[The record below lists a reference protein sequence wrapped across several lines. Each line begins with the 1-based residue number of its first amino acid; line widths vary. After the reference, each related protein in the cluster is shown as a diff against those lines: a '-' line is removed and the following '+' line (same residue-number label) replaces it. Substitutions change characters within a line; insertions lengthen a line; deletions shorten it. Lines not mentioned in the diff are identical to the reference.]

1 MRVYVD
7 SAIHRWRGQLWCH
20 VFSPDLDALHALMA
34 SIGSKR
40 EWFQDP
46 STMPKV
52 SWPHY
57 DANEKRRAAAIAA
70 GAVIVGRHQTVAM
83 SRVVRNVWTG
93 EMVDPLARHRATS
106 SARLPEL
113 ESWLIRELSAL
124 GIDPI
129 PHLRTARSTAS
140 LPAVPTLG

>member
-20 VFSPDLDALHALMA
+20 VFSPDLGALHALMA

-46 STMPKV
+46 STMTKV

-57 DANEKRRAAAIAA
+57 DANEKRRSAAIAA
-70 GAVIVGRHQTVAM
+70 GAVALGRHQIVVM
-83 SRVVRNVWTG
+83 SRVVRNVWSDAR
-93 EMVDPLARHRATS
+93 VDPLGRHREGAS
-106 SARLPEL
+106 DRLPRL
-113 ESWLIRELSAL
+113 EAWLVRELAL
-124 GIDPI
+124 LGMDPGR
-129 PHLRTARSTAS
+129 HMGRTEYPVDHQGRIT
-140 LPAVPTLG
+140 T